1 MNVIMI
7 FKLELLN
14 MTKKQAKRDDPHGHS
29 HLLFNEAI

>member
-14 MTKKQAKRDDPHGHS
+14 LTKKQAKRDDPHGHS
-29 HLLFNEAI
+29 HPLFNAAI

>member
-14 MTKKQAKRDDPHGHS
+14 MTKKQAKRDAPHGHS
-29 HLLFNEAI
+29 HILFNGTI